1 MAVRELEDFDFGFS
15 AVSEE
20 ELKTIERELEATVA
34 DKEQQIKQ
42 VEQSYHNKLGTLYNM
57 IMPLLKN
64 LAKDEGK
71 DYIYWPDRK
80 EKMEAFI
87 KKVQDVVN
95 DDS

>member
-1 MAVRELEDFDFGFS
+1 MAIKELADFDFGFS

-34 DKEQQIKQ
+34 SKDQQIKQ
-42 VEQSYHNKLGTLYNM
+42 VEQTYHEKLGTLYNM

-71 DYIYWPDRK
+71 DYIYWPGRK

-87 KKVQDVVN
+87 RKVQDVVN